1 MSFSGSRFH
10 IRAKGS
16 TVTRT
21 LNIITKNSNKF
32 ERLMRAITTQFLERN
47 NDMLYL
53 QKKFFNYMM
62 LSFSERFDLS
72 SSHFQRVI

>member
-1 MSFSGSRFH
+1 
-10 IRAKGS
+10 
-16 TVTRT
+16 
-21 LNIITKNSNKF
+21 
-32 ERLMRAITTQFLERN
+32 MRAITTQFLERN